1 MTTVQPLCWT
11 DSSGDKWNSAITLA
25 AAKRLKETQSIDLL
39 DPKSMETLFGVDP
52 LVRIEAI
59 AELLREQWSTDR
71 KLTYEQFTDR
81 LLSPGAFPA
90 ATAALRAAI
99 SDFFRRLDRNDLAI
113 VSDRAWEAMA
123 AEQQMREREAA
134 GERVG
139 VILDVAQSKAEA
151 RMRAALQE
159 ALNQIQDGP
168 VSGSSQRS
176 PALTGDH

>member
-113 VSDRAWEAMA
+113 VSDRAWEAMEA
-123 AEQQMREREAA
+123 DRQVREEEAA
-134 GERVG
+134 GDGVG
-139 VILDVAQSKAEA
+139 TILDAARRKAKQQ
-151 RMRAALQE
+151 MKD
-159 ALNQIQDGP
+159 ALNRAFEEVNGP
-168 VSGSSQRS
+168 ESGSSQPS
-176 PALTGDH
+176 LASTGDH